1 MTTRNRHDL
10 SHFKIVYHLQLKK
23 WQKLVSSLT
32 LTVWAKFSL
41 KLPSKLDYQPKKY
54 ERKNKNQ

>member
-1 MTTRNRHDL
+1 MT
-10 SHFKIVYHLQLKK
+10 KIVYHLQLKK

-41 KLPSKLDYQPKKY
+41 KLASKLDYQPKKY